1 MLLGSTFQHF
11 AEAVCIYA
19 RGSRVCSPA
28 GPCFSSAVI
37 CRSAYVRV
45 GRIEKRQRG
54 LFLPASPD
62 QLSIQIALASGG
74 EFANILSSFVSWNKV
89 LSNYMLIIYPVE
101 LTRHHPFE
109 RSWFFLSWRTAI
121 YPVCDWYG
129 NVWSYHVFTV
139 WSVQKSSGEG
149 PSCVLESSNLYL
161 WFLVVVL
168 AVDLL
173 IFVVVPFKDQALVS
187 LIFLFSA
194 LVFLCFLG
202 IYIYFSISVFIRWKL
217 KLFILDASCF
227 LLSFNILHSLLM
239 ILLHLTNFATLC
251 FSSTLYKI
259 CSTFSWDLLLSW
271 CII

>member
-45 GRIEKRQRG
+45 GRIEKRQQG

-62 QLSIQIALASGG
+62 QLSIQNALASGG

-121 YPVCDWYG
+121 YPVCD
-129 NVWSYHVFTV
+129 
-139 WSVQKSSGEG
+139 
-149 PSCVLESSNLYL
+149 
-161 WFLVVVL
+161 
-168 AVDLL
+168 
-173 IFVVVPFKDQALVS
+173 
-187 LIFLFSA
+187 
-194 LVFLCFLG
+194 
-202 IYIYFSISVFIRWKL
+202 
-217 KLFILDASCF
+217 
-227 LLSFNILHSLLM
+227 
-239 ILLHLTNFATLC
+239 
-251 FSSTLYKI
+251 
-259 CSTFSWDLLLSW
+259 
-271 CII
+271 